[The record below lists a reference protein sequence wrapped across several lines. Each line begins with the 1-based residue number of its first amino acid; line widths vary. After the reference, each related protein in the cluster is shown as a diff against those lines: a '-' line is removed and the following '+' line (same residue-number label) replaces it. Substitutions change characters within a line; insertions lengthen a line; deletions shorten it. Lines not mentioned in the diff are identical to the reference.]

1 MARKSVLIRND
12 NRRKL
17 IERHAKRRD
26 KLRAILKDHNA
37 LYEDKMKAQEEM
49 QKLPRD
55 SCKARY
61 RNRCRIT
68 GRSRGVYRRFGISRS
83 VLRQLVLNGEV
94 PGVTKSSW

>member
-17 IERHAKRRD
+17 IERYAARRTE
-26 KLRAILKDHNA
+26 LRKILKDTNA
-37 LYEDKMKAQEEM
+37 SNEDKMKAQEDM

-55 SCKARY
+55 SCAARY
-61 RNRCRIT
+61 RNRCKIT

-83 VLRQLVLNGEV
+83 VLRELVLNGDV

>member
-1 MARKSVLIRND
+1 MARKSVLIRNE

-17 IERHAKRRD
+17 IVRYAARRTE
-26 KLRAILKDHNA
+26 LRKILKDPHA
-37 LYEDKMKAQEEM
+37 SSEDKMKAQENM

-55 SCKARY
+55 SCAVRY
-61 RNRCRIT
+61 RNRCKIT

-83 VLRQLVLNGEV
+83 VLRELVLNGDV